1 FGLGAEVRQRDGESG
16 ALAGLTLHRDVA
28 PEQLAEMPG
37 DRQAEAS
44 AAVFLRGRGV
54 RLAERLEQTAELL
67 LVHADTSVRDCD
79 PHHGPI
85 GLKALRDHSQP
96 AVLHELAAVAEYVE
110 HALLQL
116 AAVGSDAAE
125 VIGEAKLEDVA
136 VLLNEGSDDHLHL
149 LEQRGEIDV

>member
-1 FGLGAEVRQRDGESG
+1 ACAVADGVVEVAWAGVVPPDGSGAGAVARGGVVKTPRHSVGRLFGLGAEVRQRDGESG

-79 PHHGPI
+79 PHH
-85 GLKALRDHSQP
+85 
-96 AVLHELAAVAEYVE
+96 
-110 HALLQL
+110 
-116 AAVGSDAAE
+116 
-125 VIGEAKLEDVA
+125 
-136 VLLNEGSDDHLHL
+136 
-149 LEQRGEIDV
+149 